1 MRNEFHET
9 LEALTVDLA
18 AMCGR
23 ASTLMQSAS
32 AALLRGD
39 MAGAERVAFDL
50 KRLTRLGNAVHDRA
64 CGLLALQAPV
74 AHDLRVVVSA
84 LYIAADA
91 DRMGGLASNV
101 ARTAQRR
108 YPQPA
113 VPDEVHDLFTDMAF
127 TAIDLAELVHLVVQ
141 NGDVEQARQVCDGDA
156 AMNDLHRELFAR
168 LITPHWQHG
177 PAVAADLVL
186 VGRFYERFADHAV
199 EIARRVH
206 FQVTGEQLTG
216 RGDSE
221 RMDTS
226 RSPVKRFPRAEAD
239 ILSGGGSPPRR
250 R

>member
-9 LEALTVDLA
+9 LESLTVDLA

-39 MAGAERVAFDL
+39 MASTDRVAFDL

-64 CGLLALQAPV
+64 YGLLALQAPV
-74 AHDLRVVVSA
+74 AHDLRVVVSS

-101 ARTAQRR
+101 ARTARR
-108 YPQPA
+108 RHPEPV

-127 TAIDLAELVHLVVQ
+127 TAIDLAELVHSVVET
-141 NGDVEQARQVCDGDA
+141 GDVALARRVCDGDA
-156 AMNDLHRELFAR
+156 RMNDLHRELFAR
-168 LITPHWQHG
+168 LVDPQWRHG
-177 PAVAADLVL
+177 PAAAADLVL

-199 EIARRVH
+199 EIARRVY
-206 FQVTGEQLTG
+206 FQVTGEQLTAG
-216 RGDSE
+216 GDSGA
-221 RMDTS
+221 
-226 RSPVKRFPRAEAD
+226 AEAPATR
-239 ILSGGGSPPRR
+239 LRR
-250 R
+250 VEVDVSTRGEPGPSNR